1 MSVEANQ
8 KALAAAVDA
17 WNAGAHD
24 RYLALY
30 DPSIVHPGL
39 GPEPFDEKANRGFYE
54 AIWAAFPGA
63 QLEIDDTLA
72 DGDTLALRFHLAG
85 EHKGEF
91 MGVPPTGRS
100 FVLNGE
106 TILAFGD
113 GRVIER
119 WTTGDLLGLLTQL
132 GAIPAPGS

>member
-1 MSVEANQ
+1 MSVKTNEE
-8 KALAAAVDA
+8 ALAAAVEA
-17 WNAGAHD
+17 WNAGDHD

-30 DPSIVHPGL
+30 DPSIVHHGL
-39 GPEPFDEKANRGFYE
+39 GPEPFHDKANRGFYE

-72 DGDTLALRFHLAG
+72 DGDKLALRFHFAG
-85 EHKGEF
+85 EHTGEF
-91 MGVPPTGRS
+91 MGVPPTGRP
-100 FVLNGE
+100 FVLDGQ
-106 TILAFGD
+106 TILSFRD

-119 WTTGDLLGLLTQL
+119 WTTSDLLGLLTQL